1 MCCLNVLPMFCPS
14 VLPSVLP
21 IVVHS
26 GIEDGEATTVGSPTE
41 GSPGLP
47 GGRRTRVHD
56 DGATCSQLVVGRGF
70 IVAATTTRRRRGDDD
85 DDHDEAATTSALTQS
100 PQPQMPSQSM
110 QPPRQSLQPPRPQ
123 SLWAHGPCSPPG
135 PHSRCSPQAVAA
147 ALTEAQNLSASQVPS
162 RCSSPGSH
170 PHTGL
175 PLTDPRG
182 W

>member
-85 DDHDEAATTSALTQS
+85 DDHDEAATTSALTVAAAPDALTVDAALQATVAAGS
-100 PQPQMPSQSM
+100 
-110 QPPRQSLQPPRPQ
+110 RSLQPPRPSQ
-123 SLWAHGPCSPPG
+123 SLQPPG
-135 PHSRCSPQAVAA
+135 SRCSTHRSPEP
-147 ALTEAQNLSASQVPS
+147 LSLPGAQPLQLP
-162 RCSSPGSH
+162 RPH

-175 PLTDPRG
+175 PLTDLRG

>member
-85 DDHDEAATTSALTQS
+85 DDHDEAATTSALTVAAAPDALTVDAA
-100 PQPQMPSQSM
+100 PQAVAAAPQATVAAGS
-110 QPPRQSLQPPRPQ
+110 RSLQPPRP
-123 SLWAHGPCSPPG
+123 S
-135 PHSRCSPQAVAA
+135 QAVAA

-162 RCSSPGSH
+162 RCSSPGPH

>member
-1 MCCLNVLPMFCPS
+1 MFCQCS
-14 VLPSVLP
+14 AQVFLPSVLP

-26 GIEDGEATTVGSPTE
+26 GIEDGEATMVGSPTE

-70 IVAATTTRRRRGDDD
+70 IVAATTTTTTTRRRRRRPRRGGDDERP
-85 DDHDEAATTSALTQS
+85 HSRRS
-100 PQPQMPSQSM
+100 PRCPHSRCS
-110 QPPRQSLQPPRPQ
+110 PPGSRCSPPGSRCSPPGH
-123 SLWAHGPCSPPG
+123 SRCGRCSPPG

-147 ALTEAQNLSASQVPS
+147 ALTKAQNLSASQVPS
-162 RCSSPGSH
+162 RCSSPGPH

>member
-26 GIEDGEATTVGSPTE
+26 GIEDGEATMVGSPTE

-47 GGRRTRVHD
+47 GGDEHACTTTARRVRSWWWAEGSSLQRPRHD
-56 DGATCSQLVVGRGF
+56 DDAATTTT
-70 IVAATTTRRRRGDDD
+70 TTTRRRRRVP
-85 DDHDEAATTSALTQS
+85 SQS

-110 QPPRQSLQPPRPQ
+110 QPSRPQ
-123 SLWAHGPCSPPG
+123 SLQAHGPCSLPG

-162 RCSSPGSH
+162 RCSSPG
-170 PHTGL
+170 
-175 PLTDPRG
+175 LTLTRASP
-182 W
+182 

>member
-85 DDHDEAATTSALTQS
+85 DDHDEAATTSALTVAAA
-100 PQPQMPSQSM
+100 PDA
-110 QPPRQSLQPPRPQ
+110 LTVD
-123 SLWAHGPCSPPG
+123 AA
-135 PHSRCSPQAVAA
+135 PQAVAA

-162 RCSSPGSH
+162 RCSSPGPH